1 MSNDYQIT
9 ERMIMTSI
17 EKKMIIV
24 TLVMIVCFVISAR
37 SCMLEVQENGGVRA
51 IIIDTGKQI
60 KEISKE
66 INEE

>member
-1 MSNDYQIT
+1 
-9 ERMIMTSI
+9 MTSI
-17 EKKMIIV
+17 EKKMIIGI
-24 TLVMIVCFVISAR
+24 LVMIVCFVISAR

>member
-1 MSNDYQIT
+1 
-9 ERMIMTSI
+9 MTSI
-17 EKKMIIV
+17 EKKMIIGI
-24 TLVMIVCFVISAR
+24 LVMIVCFVISAR

-51 IIIDTGKQI
+51 IIIKQI